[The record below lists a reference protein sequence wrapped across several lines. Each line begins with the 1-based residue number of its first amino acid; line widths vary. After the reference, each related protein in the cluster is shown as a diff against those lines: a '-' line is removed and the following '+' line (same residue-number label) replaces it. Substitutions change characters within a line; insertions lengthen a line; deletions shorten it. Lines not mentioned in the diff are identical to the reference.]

1 MTIAM
6 GMFNSNMARTI
17 NKNKTQRIDYNLGTD
32 LVVQEQWTR
41 GTYIDKDK
49 KTHWYYTEQDFERFT
64 KLEDSLCDK
73 VTRVIYDDN
82 KSGRRGVGGQR
93 THGYQYQGV
102 R

>member
-49 KTHWYYTEQDFERFT
+49 KTLLGSYNRA
-64 KLEDSLCDK
+64 
-73 VTRVIYDDN
+73 RV
-82 KSGRRGVGGQR
+82 
-93 THGYQYQGV
+93 
-102 R
+102 